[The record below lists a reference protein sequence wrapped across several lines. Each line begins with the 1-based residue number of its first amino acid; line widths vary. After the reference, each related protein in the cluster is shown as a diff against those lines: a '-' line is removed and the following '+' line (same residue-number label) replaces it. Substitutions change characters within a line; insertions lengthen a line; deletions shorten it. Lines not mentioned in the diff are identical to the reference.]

1 MRKGVY
7 FPLGGKWLIILLVIC
22 LLVLTLFYTGV
33 IKKDCSRDKDCFNKA
48 LKSCDPAKYLSI
60 RNNNAY
66 SYSIKGRAGDKCVM
80 VIRMEHMAAGT
91 DMELIEL
98 LEGKNMV
105 CRVPKNYLEVDELEQ
120 IEDLIHYCTGP
131 LKEGMYELIIEK
143 LYGLIIQ
150 NMGDVINEMKDTLLK
165 IEV

>member
-1 MRKGVY
+1 MRKGIVLP
-7 FPLGGKWLIILLVIC
+7 FGGKWLIIVLVIC
-22 LLVLTLFYTGV
+22 LLVLSLFYTGV
-33 IKKDCSRDKDCFNKA
+33 IKKKCGRDKDCFNKA
-48 LKSCDPAKYLSI
+48 LKSCSAATYLSI

-66 SYSIKGRAGDKCVM
+66 IHSIKGKSGDKCIL
-80 VIRMEHMAAGT
+80 VIKMEHMAAGT
-91 DMELIEL
+91 DLELIEL
-98 LEGKNMV
+98 LEGKSMV
-105 CRVPKNYLEVDELEQ
+105 CRIPKDTLDVEDLED
-120 IEDLIHYCTGP
+120 IEDLVHYCTGP